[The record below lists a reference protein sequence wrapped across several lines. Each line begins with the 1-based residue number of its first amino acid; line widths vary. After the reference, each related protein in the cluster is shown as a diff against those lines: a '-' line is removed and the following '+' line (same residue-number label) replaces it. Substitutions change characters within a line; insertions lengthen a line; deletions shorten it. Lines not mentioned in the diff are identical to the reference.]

1 MLSGRTVSSIAAVV
15 PQLAPLGDPAFQG
28 EHNRNVFGELGLSE
42 GQIDGYIASGA
53 LVSVPIPAPVRD
65 DADGAEPMAKV
76 NRAPLVTTTS

>member
-1 MLSGRTVSSIAAVV
+1 MLSGRTAIAIAAVI
-15 PQLAPLGDPAFQG
+15 PHLAPLGDPAFQG

-65 DADGAEPMAKV
+65 DAGGAEPMAKV
-76 NRAPLVTTTS
+76 NKAPLVTTAS